1 MISGIG
7 FLGAGTILV
16 TGRQE
21 VRGLT
26 TAASLWTCAC
36 VGLAIGAGYYECA
49 GLSFCMILLSTRILP
64 GVERRFVEKSRNLNL
79 YLEMDSVQNI
89 GEILEFFKRVAEA
102 Y

>member
-36 VGLAIGAGYYECA
+36 VGLAIGAAYYECA

-64 GVERRFVEKSRNLNL
+64 GVERRFVAKSRNLNL

-89 GEILEFFKRVAEA
+89 GEILGSFIFLV
-102 Y
+102 